1 MKEETKEKLISAI
14 TTTLLLTVAVVI
26 CAFVGFKYPNPPIQE
41 EGVEVNLGNS
51 NFGLGTAEQPDVNEN
66 KVPPA
71 PSGGTGERIAHQNT
85 EATEQVDA
93 DGEASRRLNNTVNPS
108 NEERTVQPTI
118 NQNALFKKR
127 TDSKGGSEGVTQG
140 TGNQGNPE
148 GDPNSTRYSGDPGN
162 GGSGWKLEGRGLV
175 GAKPVLNYSS
185 NEQGKNVVKI
195 WVDRNGKVVRAE
207 PNQRGSTITKPYFAK
222 KAKEAAQDFRFTEK
236 PEASELQI
244 GYVTCVFSN
253 VD

>member
-1 MKEETKEKLISAI
+1 MKKETKEKLISAA
-14 TTTLLLTVAVVI
+14 TTVLLLGVSVLI
-26 CAFVGFKYPNPPIQE
+26 CAFMGFKYPNPPIEE

-51 NFGLGTAEQPDVNEN
+51 DNGLGTAEQPDVSEN
-66 KVPPA
+66 RVPPA

-93 DGEASRRLNNTVNPS
+93 DGETSQRASNTVNPS
-108 NEERTVQPTI
+108 KTEQPTQPAI
-118 NQNALFKKR
+118 NQNALFRKR
-127 TDSKGGSEGVTQG
+127 SDNSGGSEGVTQG
-140 TGNQGNPE
+140 TGNQGKPG
-148 GDPNSTRYSGDPGN
+148 GDPNSTRYDGEPGN

-175 GAKPVLNYSS
+175 GAKPMLNYSS

-222 KAKEAAQDFRFTEK
+222 KAKEAAQDFRFTAK
-236 PEASELQI
+236 PDASELQI

-253 VD
+253 VN